1 MRFSLVVGVAFLGAW
16 AAGAEKQQAPNF
28 VVIFADDLGYGDL
41 ACYGHPTIRTPQLD
55 RMASEGMRFTQF
67 YSAAPVCTPSRYA
80 LLTGRYP
87 IRGGLCGPR
96 RVLFPDSQEGLSDDE
111 ITLAKALHEHGYR
124 TACIGKWHLGHLP
137 RYLPTR
143 HGFDYYFGI
152 PYSNDMG
159 NDTAAGKLRGWPPLP
174 LVRGDQQ
181 IEQNPDQRLLTER
194 YTLEAVQFLRAAG
207 EPANAGKPFF
217 LYLAHTMP
225 HVPLAASERFQG
237 TSPRGLYGDVV
248 ETIDWSTGQVLQ
260 TLHEMGLA
268 ERTLV
273 FFTSDN
279 GPWLSQREAGGSA
292 GLLRDG
298 KGSTWEGGLREPA
311 IAWWPGRVPAGRV
324 TTALATALD
333 LFPTLLAL
341 ASIPL
346 PSQRPLDGYD
356 LSAVLLNEANSPRN
370 SFVYYRDAELM
381 AVRKGPWKAHFKTQ
395 AGYGQKSPE
404 IHDPPLLF
412 HLEHDPG
419 ETHDVAKQHPDVIAE
434 LRREVQTHQASI
446 QADCAATRLE

>member
-1 MRFSLVVGVAFLGAW
+1 
-16 AAGAEKQQAPNF
+16 
-28 VVIFADDLGYGDL
+28 
-41 ACYGHPTIRTPQLD
+41 
-55 RMASEGMRFTQF
+55 
-67 YSAAPVCTPSRYA
+67 
-80 LLTGRYP
+80 
-87 IRGGLCGPR
+87 
-96 RVLFPDSQEGLSDDE
+96 
-111 ITLAKALHEHGYR
+111 
-124 TACIGKWHLGHLP
+124 
-137 RYLPTR
+137 
-143 HGFDYYFGI
+143 
-152 PYSNDMG
+152 MG

-194 YTLEAVQFLRAAG
+194 YTLEAIQFLRAAG